1 MITSS
6 NDSSSNQQ
14 HGSGG
19 GGSGGSLS
27 PFVCACFTL
36 NYLIGTGFLTLP
48 WAFERAGILLSM
60 IAMCIICFVSNI
72 GVDFIVTSCARAEV
86 LMSYRKRTGHSYKEE
101 GGVEERPKKMTETTG
116 LLLSQQIHTIGEEA
130 SSVNTKELTSQNS
143 GDEVT
148 PSMGY
153 ESDDDDK
160 SNASDNNKNLL
171 VVQGKHRYELT
182 ELCKIFLGDTGLK
195 VYGISVA
202 LDCYGFLWAYASV
215 FGAAM
220 AHSFPLFGPGVDC
233 YHMYVILFAIIVVPM
248 SFLELAEQA
257 SMQIFLSGCRIA
269 CILFMIITPVLA
281 ALFESEG
288 NMKDSIQPIAHFD
301 DQTEPI
307 GSPLFRLSKIH
318 EMLPIVVYSV
328 IFHQAVPGLVDEM
341 KDKAKAGKIF
351 TYTFGLC
358 GILYSLLGIIVS
370 WYFGNQVHPSSN
382 INWTN
387 YHAGTGH
394 LNENGEW
401 VGVSL
406 IPRAISLFVVVFP
419 ALDVISSYPINAYTL
434 GNSLLSFIHAD
445 NIVKVQQD
453 RRMAIFY
460 RGIAAIPPIFG
471 ALFIRDLGI
480 ITDFSGLTGLAIAFC
495 FPPLLYIRSESMLR
509 DLGIPYQTCY
519 ERLGS
524 SKTTAQVIFA
534 FGVVTII
541 FCSVLLIVDH

>member
-14 HGSGG
+14 HGSSGG
-19 GGSGGSLS
+19 GGGSLS

-48 WAFERAGILLSM
+48 WAFERAGIILSM

-86 LMSYRKRTGHSYKEE
+86 LMSYRKRKGHSYKEE
-101 GGVEERPKKMTETTG
+101 EGVEETPKKMTETTG
-116 LLLSQQIHTIGEEA
+116 LLLSQQIHTIGEDAEA
-130 SSVNTKELTSQNS
+130 SSLNTKELTSQNS
-143 GDEVT
+143 DEVT

-153 ESDDDDK
+153 ESDDDK
-160 SNASDNNKNLL
+160 SNVSDNKNLF

-269 CILFMIITPVLA
+269 CILFMIITPVIA

-288 NMKDSIQPIAHFD
+288 NMDDSIQPIAHFD
-301 DQTEPI
+301 DQT
-307 GSPLFRLSKIH
+307 
-318 EMLPIVVYSV
+318 
-328 IFHQAVPGLVDEM
+328 
-341 KDKAKAGKIF
+341 
-351 TYTFGLC
+351 
-358 GILYSLLGIIVS
+358 
-370 WYFGNQVHPSSN
+370 
-382 INWTN
+382 
-387 YHAGTGH
+387 
-394 LNENGEW
+394 
-401 VGVSL
+401 
-406 IPRAISLFVVVFP
+406 
-419 ALDVISSYPINAYTL
+419 
-434 GNSLLSFIHAD
+434 
-445 NIVKVQQD
+445 
-453 RRMAIFY
+453 
-460 RGIAAIPPIFG
+460 
-471 ALFIRDLGI
+471 
-480 ITDFSGLTGLAIAFC
+480 
-495 FPPLLYIRSESMLR
+495 
-509 DLGIPYQTCY
+509 
-519 ERLGS
+519 
-524 SKTTAQVIFA
+524 
-534 FGVVTII
+534 
-541 FCSVLLIVDH
+541 

>member
-1 MITSS
+1 MTPS
-6 NDSSSNQQ
+6 NDSSSNQ

-19 GGSGGSLS
+19 GGSLS

-48 WAFERAGILLSM
+48 WAFERAGIILSM

-86 LMSYRKRTGHSYKEE
+86 LMSYRKSKGHLYQEE
-101 GGVEERPKKMTETTG
+101 KERPKTTTETTG
-116 LLLSQQIHTIGEEA
+116 LLLSQQIHTIDEEE
-130 SSVNTKELTSQNS
+130 SSFNTKELTSQS
-143 GDEVT
+143 SD
-148 PSMGY
+148 PSTGY
-153 ESDDDDK
+153 ESDDE
-160 SNASDNNKNLL
+160 SNGSDIKNLL
-171 VVQGKHRYELT
+171 VLQGKHKYELT

-233 YHMYVILFAIIVVPM
+233 YQIYVILFAVIVVPM

-269 CILFMIITPVLA
+269 CILFMIITPVIA

-288 NMKDSIQPIAHFD
+288 DMEDNIQPIAHFD

-341 KDKAKAGKIF
+341 KDRAKVGKIF
-351 TYTFGLC
+351 AYTFGLC

-401 VGVSL
+401 LGVSL

-445 NIVKVQQD
+445 NIDEVQQD
-453 RRMAIFY
+453 RRMATLY

-495 FPPLLYIRSESMLR
+495 FPPLLYIRSERMLK
-509 DLGIPYQTCY
+509 DLGIPYKTCY
-519 ERLGS
+519 EGLGS
-524 SKTTAQVIFA
+524 SKTTAQAIFA
-534 FGVVTII
+534 FGVFTII
-541 FCSVLLIVDH
+541 FCTVLLIVDH